1 MKIFNISQTKEL
13 DELTLRKELISPEIL
28 MERAASC
35 FTKRITRELSP
46 DMNIVVLAGPGN
58 NGGDA
63 KLVASLLRKEKYRVT
78 LFENWNENSIFPK
91 IKESD
96 VIIDGLFGAGINRP
110 LTGIYAGLVQHLNK
124 SKARIYSIDIPS
136 GLFGEDNSGNDPDT
150 IIKAYKTLTFQY
162 PKLAFFFA
170 ENEVYTGRWEIID
183 IGLHTEGI
191 AQTEAAYHYT
201 EEKDIQALLKK
212 RHKFDHKGNFGHALI
227 VAGSRG
233 KFGAAILAAK
243 ACLRSGAGLVTAH
256 IPANAELIMQTA
268 VPEVMISLDRNREY
282 ITGVNLQSSY
292 STVGIGPGISRARE
306 TENLI
311 YDLLPNSRGI
321 VLDADALNI
330 ISERKNLINRISKHS
345 ILTPHPKEFDRLTSS
360 SSTSFER
367 LQKARE
373 LAARLKSYIVLKGA
387 YTAICT
393 PEKNVYFNSTGNPGM
408 ATAGSGDVL
417 TGIITGLLA
426 QSYTPEEAAKI
437 GVFVHG
443 LAGDLA
449 AKKRSEESMI
459 AGDIIEFLGKAFKKL
474 KIGK

>member
-1 MKIFNISQTKEL
+1 MKVFNISQTKEL
-13 DELTLRKELISPEIL
+13 DESTLRKELISSEIL
-28 MERAASC
+28 MERAASR
-35 FTKRITRELSP
+35 FTERIIRELSP

-63 KLVASLLRKEKYRVT
+63 KLVARLLHEQKYRVT
-78 LFENWNENSIFPK
+78 LFDSWNEDSVFPK
-91 IKESD
+91 VGESD
-96 VIIDGLFGAGINRP
+96 VVIDGLFGAGINRP
-110 LTGIYAGLVQHLNK
+110 LTGIYANLIQHLNK

-136 GLFGEDNSGNDPDT
+136 GLFGEDNSSNDPDA
-150 IIKAYKTLTFQY
+150 IIKAYKTFTFQY

-170 ENEVYTGRWEIID
+170 ENEVYTGKWEIID

-191 AQTEAAYHYT
+191 AQTEAAYYYT
-201 EEKDIQALLKK
+201 EKKDIQALLKK
-212 RHKFDHKGNFGHALI
+212 RHVFDHKGDFGHALI

-233 KFGAAILAAK
+233 KFGAAVLTAK

-268 VPEVMISLDRNREY
+268 VPEIMINLDRNRDY
-282 ITGVNLQSSY
+282 ITGINPRSSY
-292 STVGIGPGISRARE
+292 SAIGIGPGIDRARE

-311 YDLLPNSRGI
+311 YDLLPGNRGI
-321 VLDADALNI
+321 VLDADVLNI
-330 ISERKNLINRISKHS
+330 ISERKILMNRISKHS
-345 ILTPHPKEFDRLTSS
+345 ILTPHPKEFDRLTSP

-373 LAARLKSYIVLKGA
+373 LAVRFKSYIVLKGA

-426 QSYTPEEAAKI
+426 QSYTSEEAAMI

-449 AKKRSEESMI
+449 AKKHSEESMI

-474 KIGK
+474 KIEK